1 MNLSTYTFTAF
12 ETWALSLPIPWLEL
26 PALVAPTKVDLA
38 ERWHLLALH
47 HTDGA
52 EKHLA
57 TTLIRMGSLDY
68 LEVGEK
74 ENVGNKA

>member
-1 MNLSTYTFTAF
+1 MKIFSEF
-12 ETWALSLPIPWLEL
+12 ERWALALPVPWLEV
-26 PALVAPTKVDLA
+26 PALVEPTDIDLA

-47 HTDGA
+47 HTDGE

-68 LEVGEK
+68 LQEESCRK
-74 ENVGNKA
+74 E